1 VTGKNKI
8 RQNQLRKSKKNNNNN
23 KSKMMKKMTT
33 IKKKETKIK
42 EIRGKMKIQNKMG
55 KMTRF
60 LNIK

>member
-1 VTGKNKI
+1 
-8 RQNQLRKSKKNNNNN
+8 
-23 KSKMMKKMTT
+23 MMKKMTT